1 MVLAAATATARTK
14 AGDVVVD
21 VPFAF
26 VVPGQNFAA
35 AHSVVTPENEVG
47 LGISNSNGQ
56 SRSVPTPH
64 SLRSQSDGSKL
75 VFYPYRDTYILSG
88 VWVTGTTT
96 GRELYPF
103 PAEPQVRRP

>member
-1 MVLAAATATARTK
+1 MTLFRVSLGAVVLAAATGTAQTK
-14 AGDVVVD
+14 AGDIVVD

-26 VVPGQNFAA
+26 VVPGQNFPA

-47 LGISNSNGQ
+47 LRISNSNGQ

-75 VFYPYRDTYILSG
+75 VFHPMATPIF
-88 VWVTGTTT
+88 
-96 GRELYPF
+96 F
-103 PAEPQVRRP
+103 PAYG